1 MTRNLTQTNGKILSG
16 VHVATGDREG
26 EAKAAVE
33 EETGR
38 EPTDREVAAKTK
50 EVKADHHDYGEQ
62 TPRR

>member
-1 MTRNLTQTNGKILSG
+1 MERSTTRLKGKLLRG

-38 EPTDREVAAKTK
+38 EPTDREVEEKTK
-50 EVKADHHDYGEQ
+50 QVKADHHDYGQQ
-62 TPRR
+62 TDS